1 MWWIYDDEKLCCD
14 QKKTVQHS
22 FFFLE
27 RDRKREKSIKHN
39 TRGNNSVKESDEIF
53 GVWGFGLEYVID

>member
-22 FFFLE
+22 FFIE